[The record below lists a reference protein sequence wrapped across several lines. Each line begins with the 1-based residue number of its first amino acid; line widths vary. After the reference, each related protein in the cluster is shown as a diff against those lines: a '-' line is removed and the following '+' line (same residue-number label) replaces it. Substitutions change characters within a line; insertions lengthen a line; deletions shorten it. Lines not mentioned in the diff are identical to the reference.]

1 MCGGSIFQRI
11 HQTIFTPK
19 KNPFP
24 PEKSPHKR
32 KRVIAAPER
41 LMTGRMKA
49 GCATYLVTIKIIS
62 QFHDFPPPGGQA
74 YKMYP
79 QRVIYQRIKMY
90 PHLKKLYQR
99 IKLLRLLP
107 LNTRRANIPVDTW
120 SKLADLPSSS
130 TPTDR

>member
-1 MCGGSIFQRI
+1 MIIAFRFLWKRNLLMSHQEVWWGQFFNESIKQFSPLP
-11 HQTIFTPK
+11 HPPE

-32 KRVIAAPER
+32 KRVIGAPER
-41 LMTGRMKA
+41 LMTGTNESGE

-79 QRVIYQRIKMY
+79 QRAIYQRIK
-90 PHLKKLYQR
+90 
-99 IKLLRLLP
+99 
-107 LNTRRANIPVDTW
+107 
-120 SKLADLPSSS
+120 SE
-130 TPTDR
+130 